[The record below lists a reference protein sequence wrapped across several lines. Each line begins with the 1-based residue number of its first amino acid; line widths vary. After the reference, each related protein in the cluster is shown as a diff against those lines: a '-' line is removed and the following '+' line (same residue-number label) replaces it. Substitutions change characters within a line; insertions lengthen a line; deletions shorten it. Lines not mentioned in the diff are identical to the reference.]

1 MFSSDGVRGGVC
13 SKESAGQSGGILS
26 CCEHDTVPVKE
37 GEGMNVDLTR
47 FPIDKH
53 SPFALLCIGFL
64 VLSSVFVILGTKGKW
79 RDLRYV
85 ITQVV
90 MMVLAAFL
98 LIVYIL
104 FFSQHQ
110 LWLTS
115 IPFLLALV
123 SLMFKL
129 FLNPRFQGALHHVLT
144 VLLYSALLAVWILT
158 MTGVIWTK
166 WILFGLIALPLLIH
180 IFGEDLPI
188 LIGKANPISYVRW
201 MQEGALLSMMLSMLY
216 FILAIEHNP

>member
-1 MFSSDGVRGGVC
+1 
-13 SKESAGQSGGILS
+13 
-26 CCEHDTVPVKE
+26 
-37 GEGMNVDLTR
+37 MNTALTR
-47 FPIDKH
+47 FSIDQH

-79 RDLRYV
+79 QDLRYV

-90 MMVLAAFL
+90 LMVLSALL
-98 LIVYIL
+98 LIIYIL
-104 FFSQHQ
+104 FFSKQP
-110 LWLTS
+110 LWLSS
-115 IPFLLALV
+115 IPFFLALV

-144 VLLYSALLAVWILT
+144 ILLYSALLAAWILT
-158 MTGVIWTK
+158 MTGVIRTK

-188 LIGKANPISYVRW
+188 LIGKADPISYVRW
-201 MQEGALLSMMLSMLY
+201 MQEGALLSMMLSMLF
-216 FILAIEHNP
+216 FILSMKQNS

>member
-1 MFSSDGVRGGVC
+1 
-13 SKESAGQSGGILS
+13 
-26 CCEHDTVPVKE
+26 
-37 GEGMNVDLTR
+37 MNTALTR
-47 FPIDKH
+47 FSIDQH

-79 RDLRYV
+79 QDLRYV

-90 MMVLAAFL
+90 LMVLSALL

-104 FFSQHQ
+104 FFNRQP
-110 LWLTS
+110 LWLSS
-115 IPFLLALV
+115 IPFFLALV

-144 VLLYSALLAVWILT
+144 ILLYSALLAAWILT
-158 MTGVIWTK
+158 MTGVIRTK

-188 LIGKANPISYVRW
+188 LIGKADPISYVRW
-201 MQEGALLSMMLSMLY
+201 MQEGALLSMMLSMLF
-216 FILAIEHNP
+216 FILSMKQNS